1 MLRGRPI
8 YFFIGSLLLGLVSA
22 GFEFLLDPTPDQLVE
37 RLSRNFSVAMEKLE
51 TERERIRSNP
61 NSVVWSELSGSHFLV
76 DSTGVLH
83 WSRHEVVPDFQ
94 NFPKSSSVQL
104 LQNAAGDFIITKEA
118 ISSTQV
124 LYSVLTVN
132 RKYPIV
138 NKYLSSLPNKE
149 IVGEIAVRIVPLG
162 FPSGGQEILI
172 DGIPVCKVILNPSQ
186 NISKV
191 AAFVTGTIS
200 LLFLLLSVYF
210 VLYKAHRERRF
221 QTVFLVATL
230 SFIVIRVS
238 MVELNIPGRWI
249 QLKIFSPQEF
259 ASSVYN
265 ASVGDMLFNASGI
278 LILCGYLFFTY
289 FKWNLT
295 RRILSQHGWLRWL
308 LSSLML
314 LIAFF
319 SFLYPFL
326 FIETI
331 FNNSAISL
339 DVTQSLS
346 FNWIRI
352 LAFVSLLIG
361 TVSSFF
367 FTHVFIRFSQI
378 LTTRFLEYAIALLLA
393 MVLFIAYFLV
403 ESRDYW
409 ITLLV
414 GMGYIVFQYF
424 SGLTTSFNRVTYRT
438 FFYLFLSLAAFS
450 IQGALSIRRFVESEQ
465 VESQFRFATSY
476 LIDRDVMA
484 EYLLKENAR
493 RIANDAFIQTRLA
506 SPFLNKSS
514 VREKIRQVYLN
525 AYFDRYDVK
534 VYLYTGQGQ
543 SLDNPNQPDFQFL
556 QNEFTKT
563 GNTTDYPNLF
573 IIRAANNQISKRYYV
588 MIPIARFDQVVAHI
602 ILDLS
607 LKRIIPQ
614 NVYPE
619 LLVDNRF
626 AEYFENRAKSFA
638 FISGQKII
646 SSFGNFN
653 YDRDFDFH
661 VLEDP
666 EFYRQGIKSDTF
678 IHAGI
683 EDDSGRVAV
692 VTALAYPWFYVF
704 TNFSFFFVLGVLI
717 LSVFVGLYGI
727 IAWLKDR
734 RINYAARIQL
744 YIYVA
749 FAVPLIAVTITTLN
763 RVSSSAEDQL
773 KQEFQSRSRMV
784 GENLAGLLT
793 AFKSAPDSVRSVLEQ
808 EVVRVARFSNVDV
821 TIYNDVGRMIVSSQP
836 EIVESQLTSGWMDR
850 QAWERIFQR
859 GENAF
864 VSNEEI
870 GSLQFNNS
878 YFGMKSPESGDLVGV
893 LSVPFFESG
902 LSLEAT
908 QITVLANILTV
919 FTVIFILFS
928 LLSFI
933 VVDSLTFPL
942 RFITRILSRTTL
954 TGKNE
959 PLDWKSNDEIGL
971 MVSEYNKMLENLD
984 RSKIELERSQKE
996 TAWREIAKQV
1006 AHEIKN
1012 PLTPMKL
1019 TLQQMEVSLL
1029 KKELDSAKAQ
1039 QSVKTLLTQVEILNE
1054 IASSFSSFARMPSPI
1069 LQKIELTALLRKA
1082 IDLYSNYE
1090 SGKVIYADWEGP
1102 IFIMGDEQLLSRIF
1116 SNIILN
1122 GLQSGEGIVQ
1132 VRVSLQIAVDSV
1144 LILFQDNGSGIDPE
1158 LQTKI
1163 FAPYF
1168 STKKSGSGL
1177 GLAIAKQGIEQSGGS
1192 IWFESG
1198 SDRGTTFYIRIPRV
1212 A

>member
-8 YFFIGSLLLGLVSA
+8 YFFIVSLLLGLVSA
-22 GFEFLLDPTPDQLVE
+22 GFEFLFDPTPEQLIE
-37 RLSRNFSVAMEKLE
+37 RLSRNFSIAMEKLE
-51 TERERIRSNP
+51 AERERIRSNP
-61 NSVVWSELSGSHFLV
+61 NSIVWSELTGSHFLV
-76 DSTGVLH
+76 DSTGVIH

-94 NFPKSSSVQL
+94 NFPESSSVQL
-104 LQNAAGDFIITKEA
+104 QQNAAGDFIISKEA

-124 LYSVLTVN
+124 LYSVLTLN
-132 RKYPIV
+132 RRYPIV
-138 NKYLSSLPNKE
+138 NKYLSSLANKE
-149 IVGEIAVRIVPLG
+149 VIGEIAVRVLPLG
-162 FPSGGQEILI
+162 SPSGGQDII
-172 DGIPVCKVILNPSQ
+172 INGIPVCKVVLNPSQ
-186 NISKV
+186 NTSKV
-191 AAFVTGTIS
+191 AALVTGTIS
-200 LLFLLLSVYF
+200 LLVLLFSVYL
-210 VLYKAHRERRF
+210 VLHKAHRARRF
-221 QTVFLVATL
+221 QTVFLIATV
-230 SFIVIRVS
+230 SFIVIRVG

-249 QLKIFSPQEF
+249 QMKIFSPQEF

-265 ASVGDMLFNASGI
+265 ASVGDMLFNALGI
-278 LILCGYLFFTY
+278 LILCAYLFFTY
-289 FKWNLT
+289 SKWDLT
-295 RRILSQHGWLRWL
+295 RSILSQHGWPRWL

-339 DVTQSLS
+339 DITQSLS
-346 FNWIRI
+346 FTWIRV

-361 TVSSFF
+361 TTSSFL

-378 LTTRFLEYAIALLLA
+378 LMTRFFEYAIALLLA
-393 MVLFIAYFLV
+393 MVLFTVYFLV

-414 GMGYIVFQYF
+414 GMGYILIQYF
-424 SGLTTSFNRVTYRT
+424 SRLTTSFHRVTYRT

-484 EYLLKENAR
+484 EYLLKEGAR
-493 RIANDAFIQTRLA
+493 RIAKDAFIQTRLA

-534 VYLYTGQGQ
+534 IYLYTGQGQ
-543 SLDNPNQPDFQFL
+543 SLDNPDQPDFHFL
-556 QNEFTKT
+556 QSEFIKP
-563 GNTTDYPNLF
+563 GNTTDYPDLY
-573 IIRAANNQISKRYYV
+573 IIRATNNEISKRYYV
-588 MIPIARFDQVVAHI
+588 TIPITRFDQVVAHI

-638 FISGQKII
+638 FISGQKIL

-653 YDRDFDFH
+653 YDRDFDFR

-666 EFYRQGIKSDTF
+666 EFYRQGIKSNHF

-692 VTALAYPWFYVF
+692 VTAIAYPWFYLF

-717 LSVFVGLYGI
+717 LSVFVGMYGI
-727 IAWLKDR
+727 LAWLKDR

-749 FAVPLIAVTITTLN
+749 FAVPLIVVTITTLN
-763 RVSSSAEDQL
+763 RVSRSAEDQL
-773 KQEFQSRSRMV
+773 KQEFQMRSRMV
-784 GENLAGLLT
+784 GENLVGLLT
-793 AFKSAPDSVRSVLEQ
+793 AFKSAPDSMRSVLEQ

-821 TIYNDVGRMIVSSQP
+821 TIYNDDGKMIVSSQP

-878 YFGMKSPESGDLVGV
+878 YFGMKSPDSGNLAGV

-919 FTVIFILFS
+919 FTVIFIIFS

-933 VVDSLTFPL
+933 VVDTLTFPL

-954 TGKNE
+954 SGKNE

-971 MVSEYNKMLENLD
+971 MVSEYNKMLENLE

-996 TAWREIAKQV
+996 SAWREIAKQV

-1019 TLQQMEVSLL
+1019 TLQQMEVSLI
-1029 KKELDSAKAQ
+1029 KRELDSEKAQ

-1054 IASSFSSFARMPSPI
+1054 IASSFSSFARMPAPI
-1069 LQKIELTALLRKA
+1069 LEKLELTALLRKS
-1082 IDLYSNYE
+1082 INLYENYE
-1090 SGKVIYADWEGP
+1090 NGKVSYSTVHEPIY
-1102 IFIMGDEQLLSRIF
+1102 IMGDEQLLSRIF

-1122 GLQSGEGIVQ
+1122 GLQSGAGEVQ
-1132 VRVSLQIAVDSV
+1132 VRVSLQVATDSV
-1144 LILFQDNGSGIDPE
+1144 LILFEDNGKGIDSE

-1177 GLAIAKQGIEQSGGS
+1177 GLAIAKQGIEQSGGA

-1198 SDRGTTFYIRIPRV
+1198 NDRGTTFYIRIPRV